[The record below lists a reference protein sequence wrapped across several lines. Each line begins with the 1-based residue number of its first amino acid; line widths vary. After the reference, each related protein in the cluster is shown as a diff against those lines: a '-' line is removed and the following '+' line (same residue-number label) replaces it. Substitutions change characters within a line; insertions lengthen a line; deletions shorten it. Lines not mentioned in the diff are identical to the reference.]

1 MTARRDI
8 LLFAALAIAWGTAY
22 GAIEVGLETLPP
34 LLFAALRFDVA
45 ALLFVAAVAV
55 LGLEWRP
62 RTTADWAAI
71 GAAGSFMIGGHFA
84 FLFLGQSYVSSA
96 VSAIVLSLTPIVT
109 PPLAIALLPRER
121 IRAPAVVGL
130 GLGLAG
136 IVLIA
141 TAGGSLG
148 GRAAG
153 VALLLGSAV
162 SLAIGSVLV
171 ERLEGTLPAASF
183 QTWAMVVG
191 AGILHALSLV
201 HPGESVATVDPT
213 PSALGALAYLGVVS
227 TAGGFLAYFTLLERV
242 GATEV
247 SLVSYASPVVATL
260 VGWALLGET
269 ITATTVAGFALIV
282 AGFALCKI
290 ETLWRTVGPIVG
302 YGPRRSA
309 ADRGRNG
316 VVVDGNVYLTDAG
329 AERSTRG
336 RRVASSAD

>member
-1 MTARRDI
+1 MTSQRDV

-22 GAIEVGLETLPP
+22 GAIEIGLETLPP

-45 ALLFVAAVAV
+45 ALLFVAVVGV

-62 RTTADWAAI
+62 TRWTDWAAI

-109 PPLAIALLPRER
+109 PPLALAVLPRER
-121 IRAPAVVGL
+121 IRAPVVVGL
-130 GLGLAG
+130 GLGLGG
-136 IVLIA
+136 IALIA

-148 GRAAG
+148 GRAVG
-153 VALLLGSAV
+153 VALLFASAV
-162 SLAIGSVLV
+162 SLALGSVLV
-171 ERLEGTLPAASF
+171 ERLEGTLPAMSF

-191 AGILHALSLV
+191 AGILHALSAV
-201 HPGESVATVDPT
+201 HPGESVAALAPE
-213 PSALGALAYLGVVS
+213 PSMIGALAYLGVVS

-260 VGWALLGET
+260 VGWALLGES
-269 ITATTVAGFALIV
+269 ITAATVVGFALIV

-290 ETLWRTVGPIVG
+290 ETLWRTVGPAVG
-302 YGPRRSA
+302 YGPRRSTG
-309 ADRGRNG
+309 DRDG
-316 VVVDGNVYLTDAG
+316 VVVDGNVYVPDPS
-329 AERSTRG
+329 AERRTRG
-336 RRVASSAD
+336 VASSAD